1 MRDNRLMKKSVQI
14 IKIRGN
20 TLTVDKGKIV
30 REIISI
36 LNKYF
41 PPETVAGIC
50 DDIGSLLIPYGD
62 ITAEEWIE
70 YMLEDK

>member
-1 MRDNRLMKKSVQI
+1 MKKSVQI
-14 IKIRGN
+14 IKIKGN

-30 REIISI
+30 KDIIKI
-36 LNKYF
+36 LFEYF
-41 PPETVAGIC
+41 PSETVAGIC

-62 ITAEEWIE
+62 TTAEEWIE